1 MRDTKNKS
9 SALER
14 KKFIFLEIGMIVA
27 LAAVLMAFN
36 HRSLRNSSTVIY
48 ERFHDKTTDQ
58 LIPVTIQPNK
68 PPPPPQ
74 PPTTKFNI
82 VVDGVDIETDY
93 KIDVEADE
101 KTEVANY
108 VPFVPEE
115 ETLPEPELPYN
126 LDKLP
131 DFPGGDIA
139 RLQFLRDNLK
149 FPRSAVEIGVSGTVY
164 IQFVVEPDGSITNI
178 EAVRGPGV
186 GLNEEAVRVAGM
198 MPRWDPGMQRGRAVR
213 VLFTMP
219 IKFVLQ

>member
-14 KKFIFLEIGMIVA
+14 KKLIFLEIGAIIT

-36 HRSLRNSSTVIY
+36 YRSHRSNTFLDFSRGPDNTIEEFPVITK
-48 ERFHDKTTDQ
+48 HPPKP
-58 LIPVTIQPNK
+58 I
-68 PPPPPQ
+68 PPPS
-74 PPTTKFNI
+74 PPTTLINI
-82 VVDGVDIETDY
+82 VNDKVEIEEDFI
-93 KIDVEADE
+93 IDVEADQ
-101 KTEVANY
+101 KTEVADY

-115 ETLPEPELPYN
+115 ETLPEPELPFR

-131 DFPGGDIA
+131 DFPGGDAA
-139 RLQFLRDNLK
+139 RMQFLRDNLK
-149 FPRSAVEIGVSGTVY
+149 FPRSAVEIGISGTVH
-164 IQFVVEPDGSITNI
+164 IQFVVEQDGSITNI
-178 EAVRGPGV
+178 VAVRGPGG

-198 MPRWDPGMQRGRAVR
+198 MPRWEPGRQGGKPVR

>member
-27 LAAVLMAFN
+27 LAAVIMAFN

-48 ERFHDKTTDQ
+48 ERLHDKTTDQ

-68 PPPPPQ
+68 PPPAPP
-74 PPTTKFNI
+74 PPTTQFNI
-82 VVDGVDIETDY
+82 VVDGTDIETDY

-101 KTEVANY
+101 KTKVANY
-108 VPFVPEE
+108 VPFVPDE
-115 ETLPEPELPYN
+115 ETLPEPKLPYN

-131 DFPGGDIA
+131 DFPGGEIA

-149 FPRSAVEIGVSGTVY
+149 FPQSAVEIGASGTVY
-164 IQFVVEPDGSITNI
+164 IQFVIEPDGSITNI

-198 MPRWDPGMQRGRAVR
+198 MPRWKPGMQRGRAVR